1 VAGGRVIP
9 LWPLAR
15 AFLALSL
22 TTFGGVSAAFP
33 EMRRVLVD
41 SHHWMSGAEINALFA
56 LSQAS
61 PGPNLMFV
69 ALFGF
74 QVAGVLGAA
83 VALTA
88 LCAPTSILA
97 VVVEHFASR
106 HDESRWFALAR
117 RALTPITIGLLLST
131 AYVLLRPIAAPPALL
146 LTAASIVIATRT
158 KLSPL
163 WLIALGAALGAAGL
177 V

>member
-1 VAGGRVIP
+1 MIP
-9 LWPLAR
+9 LRPLAR
-15 AFLALSL
+15 TFLGLSL

-74 QVAGVLGAA
+74 QAAGVRGAA
-83 VALTA
+83 VALAA
-88 LCAPTSILA
+88 LCAPTSVLA
-97 VVVEHFASR
+97 VGVEHFASR
-106 HDESRWFALAR
+106 GEESRWFALGR
-117 RALTPITIGLLLST
+117 RALAPITIGLLLST

-146 LTAASIVIATRT
+146 LSAATILLATRT